1 MDLVVNHEQQVAQA
15 RLDLLYKLLQ
25 ENLIHKQQQLGIGL
39 KRQPLVLKFK
49 KQEQI
54 PTAVIVIH
62 QQQTQQ

>member
-1 MDLVVNHEQQVAQA
+1 MDLVVNQDQQVAQA
-15 RLDLLYKLLQ
+15 RLDQLNKLLK
-25 ENLIHKQQQLGIGL
+25 ENLIHKQHQLVIGF
-39 KRQPLVLKFK
+39 KRQTLVLKFK